1 MSLDLET
8 LQAYA
13 DGELS
18 PQRRAEVEAVL
29 ATDVDLAAAAAAMFA
44 SRLPYRSA
52 FEHEALPAVPA
63 ELAARV
69 ADLSAVTA
77 ASREFAFSH
86 DGPTPTRRD
95 RRGLTQW
102 WPALL
107 ALMIGVLAGYAISSA
122 IAAAQQ
128 RQIEPWLRSAIA
140 YHAMYSRE
148 TVTDG
153 GAEPS
158 RPQFDALRGA
168 LREQHGLELAVPD
181 LRSQGLQFVR
191 AQRLQFDGR
200 TVLQIV
206 YLPAQ
211 GAPVALCLMQSPGQ
225 AKREISLDGQQAQ
238 TWHADGWAH
247 VLIGSLPDAQMR
259 SIRRQIPASTLKA
272 AARG

>member
-1 MSLDLET
+1 MSRDLET

-18 PQRRAEVEAVL
+18 PQRRAEVEAAL
-29 ATDVDLAAAAAAMFA
+29 ATDADLAAAAAAMFA

-52 FEHEALPAVPA
+52 FEHEALPQIPA

-77 ASREFAFSH
+77 ASRAFVLAH
-86 DGPTPTRRD
+86 GGTTPGRRSVA
-95 RRGLTQW
+95 RW

-107 ALMIGVLAGYAISSA
+107 ALIGALAGYAIANAISA
-122 IAAAQQ
+122 ARQ
-128 RQIEPWLRSAIA
+128 RDIEPWLRSVIA

-158 RPQFDALRGA
+158 RTQFDALRGA

-206 YLPAQ
+206 FLPAQ
-211 GAPVALCLMQSPGQ
+211 GAPVALCLMQSPDQ
-225 AKREISLDGQQAQ
+225 AERDFALDGQQAQ
-238 TWHADGWAH
+238 TWHSDGWAH
-247 VLIGSLPDAQMR
+247 VLIGSLPDSQMG
-259 SIRRQIPASTLKA
+259 SIRRQLPASALKA
-272 AARG
+272 ARPS